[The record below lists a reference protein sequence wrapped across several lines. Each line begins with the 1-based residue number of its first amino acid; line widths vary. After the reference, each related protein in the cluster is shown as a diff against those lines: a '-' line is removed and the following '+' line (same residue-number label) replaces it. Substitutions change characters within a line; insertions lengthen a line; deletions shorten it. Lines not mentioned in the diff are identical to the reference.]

1 MQEWNILGGGGTLLD
16 FQDVPLRSKSRLPE
30 NFNLAPSPLLLLT
43 QSSQNCSTL
52 TCLTSSPKQPPA
64 ESGTPQQSPTHSDSQ
79 GPSPRA
85 PSAVYPSETR
95 SSRAWWGVPVTPV
108 EVGVRESKRNPMHIQ
123 EGRSKSWL
131 CPDSPRDRE
140 VPPHTCPSVL
150 IWVEGTENM
159 LSL

>member
-1 MQEWNILGGGGTLLD
+1 MQERNILWGTLLD

-79 GPSPRA
+79 GPSPRT

-95 SSRAWWGVPVTPV
+95 SSRTWWGAPVTPV
-108 EVGVRESKRNPMHIQ
+108 EAGVRESKKNPMQIQ

-131 CPDSPRDRE
+131 CPDSLRDKE
-140 VPPHTCPSVL
+140 VPPHTRPSVL